1 MEASEYAA
9 LQEMARRFVEE
20 RLIPHERDVES
31 GLDEAIWQD
40 LIAESAALGLTGL
53 RFPAEYGGGGAG
65 LMATAVVMREFGRT
79 SHSFITRLLLSIDTS
94 LMFGTEEQKD
104 RWLRPA
110 LRGELTTAFA
120 LTETESGSDAATLKT
135 RARRSDGGW
144 LLSGRKVFTTLAR
157 VSDLLI
163 VVARTGDG
171 DDHRSLSV
179 FAVPTG
185 SEGVTLG
192 AENDKV
198 GYRGVPQS
206 DVFLDDCYVGED
218 ALIGCEGQGW
228 SIVTAWTD
236 SERLMQA
243 AWCLGSA
250 ERALELAI
258 GYARERVTF
267 GAPLATRQAIQW
279 MIADSGAQLTA
290 IRALVSDVARRA
302 DSGLEIRASAAS
314 AKLVAAEAAG
324 QIIDRCLQIHGGAGY
339 MRDLPFDMLWRDV
352 RLARIGGG
360 TSEVMR
366 MLISRA
372 LLRQGLDLGRVPLWE
387 EA

>member
-1 MEASEYAA
+1 MEASEYAD
-9 LQEMARRFVEE
+9 LQAMARRFVEE
-20 RLIPHERDVES
+20 RLIPHEREVES
-31 GLDEAIWQD
+31 GLEESVWRD
-40 LIAESAALGLTGL
+40 LIAESATLGLTGL

-79 SHSFITRLLLSIDTS
+79 SHSFITRLLLSVDTS
-94 LMFGTEEQKD
+94 LMFGTEEQKE

-110 LRGELTTAFA
+110 LAGELTTAFA

-135 RARRSDGGW
+135 MGVRSDGGW
-144 LLSGRKVFTTLAR
+144 VLSGRKVFTTLAR
-157 VSDLLI
+157 VSDLLV
-163 VVARTGDG
+163 VVARTGEG
-171 DDHRSLSV
+171 EDHRSLSV
-179 FAVPTG
+179 FAVPTD
-185 SEGVTLG
+185 SDGVTLG

-206 DVFLDDCYVGED
+206 DVFLDECFVPDD
-218 ALIGCEGQGW
+218 SLIGDEGQGW
-228 SIVTAWTD
+228 DIVTAWTD

-250 ERALELAI
+250 ERALELAV
-258 GYARERVTF
+258 GYAKERKTF

-302 DSGLEIRASAAS
+302 DRGLDIRTEAAS
-314 AKLVAAEAAG
+314 AKLIAAEVSG
-324 QIIDRCLQIHGGAGY
+324 QVIDRCLQIHGGSGY

-360 TSEVMR
+360 T
-366 MLISRA
+366 
-372 LLRQGLDLGRVPLWE
+372 
-387 EA
+387 